1 MKGVMRAP
9 RGRPSKVAKISAPTR
24 RPGRGHVVS
33 PGKAG
38 QFDESGMV
46 DEMNAAAA
54 AAAAAVAVAAEMDDG
69 EADGQME
76 EDGGDDDAVAA
87 ASAGLAHTE
96 NVDLNTAANILT
108 NGSVGSSSGVMA
120 LQEQHGVHAHQP
132 PAPMDGPQHLG
143 PADHGHAHNMD
154 PSFVKT
160 TEELSRE
167 SGYESLNIDSGLAK
181 RLAREPGLRIAQ
193 QRRPEQQLNLARR
206 SNVEALF
213 AHIAG
218 DLAPTPCKNCHKGHG
233 PWNTCVV
240 VDGQMCGSCANCWF
254 NASGARCSFHGAV
267 LPMNP
272 SPFSPVHAGRQSL
285 TFDLYSAIETRNPQA
300 VHHPSSLLAGGSG
313 GSPQDHSASFAMSQ
327 QLPLPSAPAH
337 NSLAASLNLGGPMSN
352 DPVVR
357 YTIDRA
363 IADLRAADRKT
374 RQIMMIEI
382 AAKQLALQILEYEE
396 SVAAEQQ
403 QQQQQPGPPQGQQD
417 LGGDGV

>member
-1 MKGVMRAP
+1 MKGVMRPP

-46 DEMNAAAA
+46 DEMNAAAAA

-132 PAPMDGPQHLG
+132 PAPMGGPQHLG
-143 PADHGHAHNMD
+143 PGDHGHAHNMD

-254 NASGARCSFHGAV
+254 NASGARCSFH
-267 LPMNP
+267 
-272 SPFSPVHAGRQSL
+272 
-285 TFDLYSAIETRNPQA
+285 ETRNPQA

-403 QQQQQPGPPQGQQD
+403 QQQQQQQPGPPQGQQD